1 MSRGQR
7 HEKYWCLLLT
17 SGVTFKVSLE
27 RSDLR
32 AVALLAPAFGH
43 GLLGEAAKDAGRL
56 NAPVLVMV
64 ERSDNEPILRGVAIL
79 EEALGIHAK
88 PFRVIR
94 YDRGGGHQ
102 LFCNVGYWWDDFRA
116 FLSEHLVEQR
126 NGRPV
131 VENVEAGK
139 K

>member
-1 MSRGQR
+1 MPADSTHRSSLWSR
-7 HEKYWCLLLT
+7 EATT
-17 SGVTFKVSLE
+17 S
-27 RSDLR
+27 
-32 AVALLAPAFGH
+32 P
-43 GLLGEAAKDAGRL
+43 
-56 NAPVLVMV
+56 
-64 ERSDNEPILRGVAIL
+64 LRGVAIL

-102 LFCNVGYWWDDFRA
+102 LFCNVGYWWDDFQT
-116 FLSEHLVEQR
+116 FLNEHLVERR